1 MRTHIIS
8 NQILS
13 DRQVPSQ
20 QLRPQSAKIYGQRA
34 IPYNPQQQISQ
45 GYSSNYE
52 VEDPETQSSRVFKP
66 SPKIAYTNRSGS
78 ANRSVPKK
86 PIMNNY
92 NINNN
97 SSFNNGNE
105 LGYTEYN
112 KHLPKQI
119 FYDKE
124 KLYQET
130 LQLKSKINDV
140 SQENL
145 KLKTRLNALE
155 KETAKMERL
164 IEEMELNGTY
174 KNHFSK
180 NSNDQAYLI
189 ANLKKNLKQ
198 NKMELEFKQDEINK
212 LKKSV
217 KFTRIQEL
225 EAEKKA
231 FSDETI
237 RLKHLLDQALYQ
249 RMNLNIPDGEIKAVE
264 EKYYQQNNLI
274 TQLRKEN
281 AELAQAI
288 KNLEDQ
294 NYHLQQSY
302 QDVERK
308 NQKEVQMLKKILKE
322 KEKELNE
329 QRGDIDKYQSSPNQK
344 NFSKNISQ
352 KREEN
357 SKMNQE
363 NKHLRDQINQK
374 QRTIGDLEK
383 KMQETQL
390 QYRDLLEK
398 EKDENNVLKQELE
411 KELKLNQNLRER
423 LKASEKN
430 KNESYLLQDTPVDFT
445 SKKLQERT
453 LPSHIKAKHV
463 EKEHNQEKKEYKK
476 RVEIVT
482 LDDIK
487 ETGEEL
493 NYRFRSQGLDWDE
506 IIQIIFPNIDDESD
520 IPTLKKIVQEEPFNI
535 KDEKMSE
542 FISRYCI
549 ENNTYGNWMFLDLSK
564 KCSNHIIK
572 SILRQIVGPYRLL
585 TQEESQKMFDY
596 ITEVITAKRAPLN
609 GFMKEKGQKRGHLKK
624 EEIIEVFTMCEAD
637 LNKDQIDYIIT
648 SIIIHSEDIQKLQYQ
663 KIFDIFQPNQ
673 QASQYCI
680 YNKENM
686 DNLYKIKNKGNIK
699 NQQDYEESDDDFK
712 DLTETEREA
721 MRRHDELVANQNNTD
736 EQHGIQNKT
745 ENKNNHNQD
754 LQQKSHQFEHTETNS
769 QKLQQKSEFLEQ
781 PSKHQMDNHN
791 QVSKSQMSQNHYDLK
806 ENSHISQKKDN
817 NNQFSSNQSSKQNGS
832 DPLLESKGY
841 QDGDN
846 NYYEDEE
853 QDDYEELDQHNEIK
867 QEDVSDAHIEI

>member
-92 NINNN
+92 KQSYLTKNVNNN

-155 KETAKMERL
+155 VSFFAYFSQINVLSKER
-164 IEEMELNGTY
+164 N
-174 KNHFSK
+174 SK
-180 NSNDQAYLI
+180 NGKQAYLI

-198 NKMELEFKQDEINK
+198 NKMELEFKQEEINK

-294 NYHLQQSY
+294 NYHLQ
-302 QDVERK
+302 DVERK

-357 SKMNQE
+357 
-363 NKHLRDQINQK
+363 RDQINQK

-390 QYRDLLEK
+390 QYRDLLDK

-430 KNESYLLQDTPVDFT
+430 KNESYLLQDNPVDFT

-463 EKEHNQEKKEYKK
+463 EKEQNQEKKESKK

-482 LDDIK
+482 LEVIK

-506 IIQIIFPNIDDESD
+506 IISIIFPNIDEESD
-520 IPTLKKIVQEEPFNI
+520 IPTLKKIVQE
-535 KDEKMSE
+535 
-542 FISRYCI
+542 YCI
-549 ENNTYGNWMFLDLSK
+549 ENNTFGNWMFLDLSK

-585 TQEESQKMFDY
+585 TQEESQKMFDH
-596 ITEVITAKRAPLN
+596 ITDVITAKKAPLN
-609 GFMKEKGQKRGHLKK
+609 GFMKEKGYKRGYLKK

-648 SIIIHSEDIQKLQYQ
+648 SIIVHSEDLQKLQYQ

-673 QASQYCI
+673 EPPQYCI
-680 YNKENM
+680 YNKQNM
-686 DNLYKIKNKGNIK
+686 DNLYKLKNKGNIK
-699 NQQDYEESDDDFK
+699 NQQDDEESDDDFK
-712 DLTETEREA
+712 DLTEAERDA

-736 EQHGIQNKT
+736 EQAGIQNKHD
-745 ENKNNHNQD
+745 HNQD
-754 LQQKSHQFEHTETNS
+754 FQQKSHQFEHTETNS
-769 QKLQQKSEFLEQ
+769 QKLQQKSEFLDQ
-781 PSKHQMDNHN
+781 PSKHKNDNYN
-791 QVSKSQMSQNHYDLK
+791 QASSSKMSQNHNDLK
-806 ENSHISQKKDN
+806 ENSQHLQKIDN
-817 NNQFSSNQSSKQNGS
+817 NNQFQSNQSSKQNGS

-853 QDDYEELDQHNEIK
+853 QDDYEELNQHNEIK
-867 QEDVSDAHIEI
+867 QEDISDAHIEI